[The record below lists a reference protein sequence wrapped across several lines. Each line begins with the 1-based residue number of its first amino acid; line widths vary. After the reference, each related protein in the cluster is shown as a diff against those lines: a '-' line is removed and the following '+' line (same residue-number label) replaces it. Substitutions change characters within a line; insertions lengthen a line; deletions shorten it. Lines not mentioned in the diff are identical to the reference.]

1 MASNIA
7 EKTQLMLDIIDKIKD
22 YKVSLENAKKLSSFQ
37 REKKVKEIN
46 SQLLLLLNELEKH
59 NSDVYN
65 AVLLE
70 SFLVSEG
77 VAEAKPAPVKVI
89 EIPLPEKETLKY
101 LKLTKKDLAKLKEE
115 INITNDEI
123 KEFIKKNKKKKPEE
137 IKPIYSIYK
146 PSQLGKVAN
155 TFFEGLTFS
164 LTKKYPELFKS
175 LTNDIKKVNI
185 NMLTKT
191 YISIMFLFTA
201 ISLPFFLILCFLVFG
216 GFKSVLYA
224 LVGSILT
231 FVLFYN
237 YPSSLVNSRKKK
249 IKNDL
254 PFAIVHM
261 SAVAGSGAKPIDIF
275 NLLNQSGEYRELGK
289 EINRILNYVNLF
301 GYDLSTA
308 LKAVAQTTPSPEFK
322 ELLNGMVSTIETG
335 GDLDEYLKGKAMG
348 ALNTYRLDRKRYVE
362 ALATYS
368 DIYTTILVAAP
379 LLFVVVLA
387 IINAIGGKISGFEI
401 ADIAVYGTYGLI
413 PLLNIG
419 YMVFLS
425 ISQPE
430 I

>member
-1 MASNIA
+1 
-7 EKTQLMLDIIDKIKD
+7 
-22 YKVSLENAKKLSSFQ
+22 
-37 REKKVKEIN
+37 
-46 SQLLLLLNELEKH
+46 
-59 NSDVYN
+59 
-65 AVLLE
+65 
-70 SFLVSEG
+70 
-77 VAEAKPAPVKVI
+77 VAEAKPIPVKVQ
-89 EIPLPEKETLKY
+89 EVALPEKEALKY
-101 LKLTKKDLAKLKEE
+101 LKLTKKDLAKLKDEL
-115 INITNDEI
+115 NITGDEI
-123 KEFIKKNKKKKPEE
+123 KEFIKKNKKKKPTE

-146 PSQLGKVAN
+146 PSQLGKIAN

-175 LTNDIKKVNI
+175 LTENIKKVNI

-201 ISLPFFLILCFLVFG
+201 ISLPFFLILSFLVFG

-224 LVGSILT
+224 LVGVVLT

-249 IKNDL
+249 IKNDI

-261 SAVAGSGAKPIDIF
+261 AAVAGSGAKPIDIF

-335 GDLDEYLKGKAMG
+335 GDLDEYLKGKAIG
-348 ALNTYRLDRKRYVE
+348 ALNTYRLERKRYVE

-419 YMVFLS
+419 YMIFLS

>member
-1 MASNIA
+1 MASDIA

-37 REKKVKEIN
+37 REKKAKEIN

-65 AVLLE
+65 AVSLE

-77 VAEAKPAPVKVI
+77 VAEAKPIPVKVQ
-89 EIPLPEKETLKY
+89 EVALPEKEALKY
-101 LKLTKKDLAKLKEE
+101 LKLTKKDLAKLKDEL
-115 INITNDEI
+115 NITGDEI
-123 KEFIKKNKKKKPEE
+123 KEFIKKNKKKKPTE

-146 PSQLGKVAN
+146 PSQLGKIAN

-175 LTNDIKKVNI
+175 LTENIKKVNI

-201 ISLPFFLILCFLVFG
+201 ISLPFFLILSFLVFG

-224 LVGSILT
+224 LVGVVLT

-249 IKNDL
+249 IKNDI

-261 SAVAGSGAKPIDIF
+261 AAVAGSGAKPIDIF

-335 GDLDEYLKGKAMG
+335 GDLDEYLKGKAIG
-348 ALNTYRLDRKRYVE
+348 ALNTYRLERKRYVE

-419 YMVFLS
+419 YMIFLS